1 MNLQNIFNQI
11 EKSDPEVYER
21 LNGRRE
27 VIRNF
32 TRFAGKVSVAAVPI
46 ALGTIL
52 QKAYGQTPTNAI
64 DILNFA
70 LKLEYLEAAFYEKGL
85 ATPDLIDADADKAAL
100 TIIGGHET
108 AHVNYIKAAISAA
121 GGTPVDPP
129 EFDFTAA
136 GAFPDVFTNYDTFL
150 AVAQTFEDTGVRAY
164 KGQAGSLMVSNE
176 VLLAALSIHSVEARH
191 ASHIRQMR
199 KGRGAGVK
207 PWITGSDSGIGAAV
221 QASYDGEEAT
231 TQAGVAITNISNSG
245 ISESAA
251 SEAFDEPLTFDEVI
265 AIVTPFFAV

>member
-11 EKSDPEVYER
+11 EKSDPEVFEK

-32 TRFAGKVSVAAVPI
+32 TRFAGKVSVAAMPI
-46 ALGTIL
+46 ALGTML
-52 QKAYGQTPTNAI
+52 QKAYGQTPTSAI
-64 DILNFA
+64 DILNYA

-85 ATPDLIDADADKAAL
+85 ATADLIEADDKAAL

-108 AHVNYIKAAISAA
+108 AHVNYIKTAISAA
-121 GGTPVDPP
+121 GGTPVDSP

-164 KGQAGSLMVSNE
+164 KGQAASLMASNE

-199 KGRGAGVK
+199 KARGASVK

-231 TQAGVAITNISNSG
+231 TQANVTITNIGNSG
-245 ISESAA
+245 ISDSAA
-251 SEAFDEPLTFDEVI
+251 SEAFDEPLSFDEVI

>member
-11 EKSDPEVYER
+11 EKSEPEVYEK

-32 TRFAGKVSVAAVPI
+32 TRFAGKVSVAAMPI
-46 ALGTIL
+46 ALGTMM
-52 QKAYGQTPTNAI
+52 QKTYGQTPTNAI

-85 ATPDLIDADADKAAL
+85 ATPDLIAEDDQAAL
-100 TIIGGHET
+100 TVISGHET

-121 GGTPVDPP
+121 GGTPVDSP

-136 GAFPDVFTNYDTFL
+136 GTFPDVFTNYDTFL

-164 KGQAGSLMVSNE
+164 KGQAGSLMASNE

-191 ASHIRQMR
+191 ASHIRQIR
-199 KGRGAGVK
+199 KGRGASVK

-231 TQAGVAITNISNSG
+231 TQANVTITNIGNSG
-245 ISESAA
+245 ISDSAA
-251 SEAFDEPLTFDEVI
+251 SEAFDEPLSFDEVI